1 MSSEDDPEARIR
13 ELERSLNDQAAA
25 SELGGSQPR
34 SGPAYLPPPVSGYS
48 APDYGTQQPYT
59 TPTFG
64 SQPYDAQSY
73 GTQRYDSQSYGTTQP
88 YGAQPYGTQVPAPRR
103 RSSGGIPWVVFGLI
117 AVVLIAVAAGAAIYT
132 RMAGIMA
139 PDDSKISGGSGTI
152 DIPGIPSMPSIPA
165 APNVPGAPG
174 APGADSEVITASPDT
189 PASVSGVDNNKTVAC
204 VDGTVTISGIRN
216 IVNITG
222 HCVSVSVSGMNNEV
236 SVDAADTISA
246 NGFDNK
252 VNYRTGTP
260 QIDTNGSN
268 SVVQAG

>member
-25 SELGGSQPR
+25 SELGGSQ
-34 SGPAYLPPPVSGYS
+34 SGRGTAYLPPPVPGYR
-48 APDYGTQQPYT
+48 APDYGAQPYA
-59 TPTFG
+59 TPTYG
-64 SQPYDAQSY
+64 SQPYEGQSY
-73 GTQRYDSQSYGTTQP
+73 GNQP
-88 YGAQPYGTQVPAPRR
+88 YGAQPYGTQFPAPRR

-117 AVVLIAVAAGAAIYT
+117 AVVLIAVAAGAAVYT
-132 RMAGIMA
+132 RMAGVMA

-165 APNVPGAPG
+165 APNVPGAPV

-189 PASVSGVDNNKTVAC
+189 PASVSGIDNNKTIAC
-204 VDGTVTISGIRN
+204 ADGTVTISGIRN

-260 QIDTNGSN
+260 EINTGGSN